1 MDFFL
6 EINRNNTQKE
16 IEIEINRNNNQ
27 KEINIEIEKTKQEIE
42 KTKQEIEKTKQID
55 KNLEYV
61 NNCYNLFNDDRRLL
75 IFCMNKH
82 FN

>member
-6 EINRNNTQKE
+6 EINRKNNQKE
-16 IEIEINRNNNQ
+16 IEINKNNNQ
-27 KEINIEIEKTKQEIE
+27 KEINIQ
-42 KTKQEIEKTKQID
+42 IEKTKQID

-61 NNCYNLFNDDRRLL
+61 NNCYNLFNDDKRLL
-75 IFCMNKH
+75 ILCMNKN